1 MNQPTRGLP
10 ACLDLLEQ
18 CLFGQMS
25 IYFSWRD
32 EGARAD
38 QGRHCVQHAAPRSLH
53 QQFSE
58 WSGGLQCVQN
68 TALLLLSSWCWSL
81 HGVTQ
86 ERTKDTKRLKTS

>member
-25 IYFSWRD
+25 IYFSWRE

-38 QGRHCVQHAAPRSLH
+38 QGRHCVQHAAPRSLCTSR
-53 QQFSE
+53 FLNGAGDCDVSKNC
-58 WSGGLQCVQN
+58 LAA
-68 TALLLLSSWCWSL
+68 ALFVVLVTSWG
-81 HGVTQ
+81 HPG
-86 ERTKDTKRLKTS
+86 EDKRH

>member
-38 QGRHCVQHAAPRSLH
+38 QGRHCVQHAASQSLCTIGFLNGAGDRNVSKTLPCCCSSCGVGHFVGSPRSG
-53 QQFSE
+53 Q
-58 WSGGLQCVQN
+58 
-68 TALLLLSSWCWSL
+68 
-81 HGVTQ
+81 
-86 ERTKDTKRLKTS
+86 KTLEG

>member
-25 IYFSWRD
+25 IYFSWRE

-38 QGRHCVQHAAPRSLH
+38 QGRHCVQHAAPRSL
-53 QQFSE
+53 
-58 WSGGLQCVQN
+58 C
-68 TALLLLSSWCWSL
+68 TSSFLNGAGDCDVSKKL
-81 HGVTQ
+81 PCYCSPRGVGHFMGSPRRGQ
-86 ERTKDTKRLKTS
+86 KILRG